1 MNPDYQTPNSITNPY
16 QIMYTTTTYN
26 SALKLIHSRNFST
39 ELDCVSIKLGILS
52 HYLHSQ
58 QIADSY
64 WKEAIDL
71 AIVAEEHGW
80 PDDTHIIRDDYGDLA
95 LMLPYAKG
103 SLIYGAS
110 QGSFGCTLGLILI
123 TETCYAPTR
132 SCPGR
137 LNPAM
142 HRFQEL
148 ARREAR
154 LPAALLH
161 EFLEIEESLGSW
173 LAHHIHAHGMVL
185 NEDYFCVPLESR
197 LPESLYMDDVVR
209 TVLLSPMM
217 AKKMACTTP
226 TVRGRKI
233 KACLIHPGVISN
245 DYTEQDPALL
255 EVLFSPPAR
264 GLASL

>member
-1 MNPDYQTPNSITNPY
+1 MNPNYQTPNPIIKPY
-16 QIMYTTTTYN
+16 KFVNTTTTYN
-26 SALKLIHSRNFST
+26 NTLKLIYDRNFST
-39 ELDCVSIKLGILS
+39 VLDGVSIKLAILS
-52 HYLHSQ
+52 HYLYSQ
-58 QIADSY
+58 QISDSF
-64 WKEAIDL
+64 WTEAIAL
-71 AIVAEEHGW
+71 AIVAEEQGW
-80 PDDTHIIRDDYGDLA
+80 PDDTDIIRDDYGDLA

-123 TETCYAPTR
+123 AETCYAPNLG
-132 SCPGR
+132 CPGR

-148 ARREAR
+148 ARREET

-161 EFLEIEESLGSW
+161 EFLEVDESLESW

-185 NEDYFCVPLESR
+185 NEDYFFVPLESS
-197 LPESLYMDDVVR
+197 LPESLYTDDVVH

-233 KACLIHPGVISN
+233 KACLIHPGVIPS
-245 DYTEQDPALL
+245 DYTEQAPALL